1 MSLNGGAHG
10 EAMQTMEAMP
20 ATEAMQATPEPVD
33 LSSLKPTRED
43 LKLIRS
49 AVNNEF
55 RRRRE
60 LSRQEEKLEV
70 YLGARDQTRG
80 GLRRNDISRARDQT
94 RGGLRR
100 NDLTMNKHGRVVE
113 TKRYLAAKKNPW
125 IVAGVKAHAHMKI
138 KGFSKMERRSRFHTT
153 ALGFYHK

>member
-1 MSLNGGAHG
+1 MNGGAHG

-80 GLRRNDISRARDQT
+80 GLRRND
-94 RGGLRR
+94 
-100 NDLTMNKHGRVVE
+100 LTMNKHGRVVE

-125 IVAGVKAHAHMKI
+125 IVACVKARAHMKI